1 MNELLESKTL
11 YSRNSFSKL
20 IQWTITRNV
29 MDGIY
34 HIITEWGLLGGT
46 TTNSSNIISG
56 RGGRTD
62 AEQSV
67 LEYNSTIRNMMK
79 KGYVEVDNS
88 KDIDSQVPLI
98 KGDLDG
104 DYKPM
109 LAKIFVEGKS
119 NYPRYIQRKIR
130 GVRCEVRFVREE
142 YGLFGEVIIP
152 KFKSRKGLVYR
163 LPNFEKSFTIML
175 NSNPSIQSIIF
186 DGELYIHH
194 STQQEINSA
203 ITYTNPRHKE
213 LEFRIFDI
221 INDTTQDVR
230 FADLLNIFKTTK
242 IPDNIKLVDWDIV
255 FNDEEAIILAEQY
268 IVAGYEGAI
277 TRDMIATYQ
286 YGLRNNTMQKIKKVH
301 SAEFT
306 LVDIVAADN
315 HTHNGEPM
323 AMFICKIHNGNKT
336 FRVTPKASH
345 AERAEYYKNRAKY
358 IGYPITVFYRE
369 LSKDKIPN
377 HANGVIRD
385 YE

>member
-20 IQWTITRNV
+20 TQWTITRS
-29 MDGIY
+29 MIAGIY
-34 HIITEWGLLGGT
+34 HIITEWGLLGGAIST
-46 TTNSSNIISG
+46 TTNIISG
-56 RGGRTD
+56 KGGRTD

-79 KGYVEVDNS
+79 KGYVEIDDS

-152 KFKSRKGLVYR
+152 KFKSREGLVYR

-175 NSNPSIQSIIF
+175 NSNPAIQSIVF
-186 DGELYIHH
+186 DGELYIHN
-194 STQQEINSA
+194 SNQGEIDSA
-203 ITYTNPRHKE
+203 ITYTNPKHKD
-213 LEFRIFDI
+213 LEYRIFDI
-221 INDTTQDVR
+221 INDNTQDVR
-230 FADLLNIFKTTK
+230 FADLLNIFKNTE
-242 IPDNIKLVDWDIV
+242 IPNNIKLVNWDIV
-255 FNDEEAIILAEQY
+255 YNDEEAIKLAEQY
-268 IVAGYEGAI
+268 IQENYEGAI

-306 LVDIVAADN
+306 LIDIVAADN
-315 HTHNGEPM
+315 HTYKGEAM
-323 AMFICKIHNGNKT
+323 AIFICKAHGNNKT

-345 AERAEYYKNRAKY
+345 AERAEYYRNRAKY